1 MRKLAAYLKPYWWM
15 ALLAPLSMIGE
26 VLVDLFQPK
35 LMSSIVDEGVLAGN
49 MDHIVGTGIKMLVF
63 VVIGGLC
70 GVGSAAFSGM
80 AAQSFGCDLR
90 NDVFRR
96 VTALSFEQTDKFT
109 TGSLVTRLTNDI
121 SAVQQFVDMLLR
133 LFIRSIMLF
142 GGGIIM
148 MLSLDVSFGLV
159 LVCSLP
165 VELVIM
171 IVLLKKAS
179 PIFGQVQIKL
189 DAVNNVVQE
198 NVSGARVVKAYVRE
212 DYENERFG
220 KANDDLMNT
229 NLRVQRIMAVLN
241 PMLSIVLNISVVAVI
256 YIGGLQVEAA
266 NVAGTG
272 MGVGE
277 VMAAVTYVTQILMAM
292 MMCSNMF
299 QSVSR
304 AKASADRIVEV
315 LDTVPVISDGENKSA
330 AEIRTGSVSFRG
342 VSFRY
347 ADSVGEPVLNG
358 ISVEIRPGESFAIL
372 GATGSGKSSFV
383 NLIPRFYDATEG
395 EVLVDGIP
403 VKDYKLEDLRD
414 KIGMVLQKS
423 ELFSGT
429 VEENIRWGC
438 KDASDEDVKR
448 AACIAQADEFI
459 SAMPDAYKSMIAE
472 KGASLSGGQKQRLS
486 IARAILKKPEILIFD
501 DSTSALDLGTESR
514 LQAALKQELK
524 GTTVIKIA
532 QRIASVKSCDRIA
545 VLEHGMLSAV
555 GTHDE
560 LMINSD
566 VYRDIYNSQQKSVE
580 GISDESGVN

>member
-1 MRKLAAYLKPYWWM
+1 M
-15 ALLAPLSMIGE
+15 ADFKVVSPFEPMGDQQQAI
-26 VLVDLFQPK
+26 
-35 LMSSIVDEGVLAGN
+35 DEL
-49 MDHIVGTGIKMLVF
+49 
-63 VVIGGLC
+63 
-70 GVGSAAFSGM
+70 
-80 AAQSFGCDLR
+80 
-90 NDVFRR
+90 
-96 VTALSFEQTDKFT
+96 
-109 TGSLVTRLTNDI
+109 
-121 SAVQQFVDMLLR
+121 
-133 LFIRSIMLF
+133 
-142 GGGIIM
+142 
-148 MLSLDVSFGLV
+148 
-159 LVCSLP
+159 
-165 VELVIM
+165 
-171 IVLLKKAS
+171 
-179 PIFGQVQIKL
+179 
-189 DAVNNVVQE
+189 
-198 NVSGARVVKAYVRE
+198 
-212 DYENERFG
+212 
-220 KANDDLMNT
+220 
-229 NLRVQRIMAVLN
+229 
-241 PMLSIVLNISVVAVI
+241 
-256 YIGGLQVEAA
+256 
-266 NVAGTG
+266 
-272 MGVGE
+272 
-277 VMAAVTYVTQILMAM
+277 
-292 MMCSNMF
+292 
-299 QSVSR
+299 
-304 AKASADRIVEV
+304 
-315 LDTVPVISDGENKSA
+315 SDG
-330 AEIRTGSVSFRG
+330 ILGGMRCQT
-342 VSFRY
+342 
-347 ADSVGEPVLNG
+347 L
-358 ISVEIRPGESFAIL
+358 L

-459 SAMPDAYKSMIAE
+459 SAMPDGYKSMIAE

>member
-15 ALLAPLSMIGE
+15 ALLAPVSMIGE

-49 MDHIVGTGIKMLVF
+49 MEHIVGTGIKMLVF

-90 NDVFRR
+90 NDVFRK

-171 IVLLKKAS
+171 VILLKKAS

-315 LDTVPVISDGENKSA
+315 LDTVPVISDGENESA

-342 VSFRY
+342 VSFKY

-403 VKDYKLEDLRD
+403 VKDYRLEDLRD

-459 SAMPDAYKSMIAE
+459 SAMPDGYKSMIAE

-514 LQAALKQELK
+514 LQAALKKELK

-580 GISDESGVN
+580 GVSDESGVN

>member
-1 MRKLAAYLKPYWWM
+1 MRKLFAYLKPYWWI
-15 ALLAPLSMIGE
+15 ALLTPLTMIGE
-26 VLVDLFQPK
+26 VLIDLIQPK
-35 LMSSIVDEGVLAGN
+35 LMSSIVDDGVLAGN
-49 MDHIVGTGIKMLVF
+49 MELILNTGIKMLFF
-63 VVIGGLC
+63 VIIGGLC

-80 AAQSFGCDLR
+80 ASQNFGCDLR

-96 VTALSFEQTDKFT
+96 VTALSFEQTDDFT

-142 GGGIIM
+142 CGGIFM

-165 VELVIM
+165 VEIVI
-171 IVLLKKAS
+171 IVVMLKKAS
-179 PIFGQVQIKL
+179 PIFGQVQVKL

-212 DYENERFG
+212 DYENKRFG
-220 KANDDLMNT
+220 KANDELMNT
-229 NLRVQRIMAVLN
+229 NLRVQKIMATLN

-256 YIGGLQVEAA
+256 YIGGLQVEAS
-266 NVAGTG
+266 NVFGTG
-272 MGVGE
+272 TGVGE
-277 VMAAVTYVTQILMAM
+277 VMAAVTYVTQIMMSM

-304 AKASADRIVEV
+304 AKASADRIVEI
-315 LDTVPVISDGENKSA
+315 LDTVPVISDGDGSSEREENMGAVTFK
-330 AEIRTGSVSFRG
+330 G

-347 ADSVGEPVLNG
+347 PDASGKPVLNG
-358 ISVEIRPGESFAIL
+358 ISVDIRKGERFAIL
-372 GATGSGKSSFV
+372 GATGSGKSSLV
-383 NLIPRFYDATEG
+383 NLIPRFYDVTEG
-395 EVLVDGIP
+395 TVYVDGID
-403 VKDYKLEDLRD
+403 VRDYKLEELRE
-414 KIGMVLQKS
+414 KVGMVLQKS

-438 KDASDEDVKR
+438 KDASDDDVER
-448 AACIAQADEFI
+448 AAIIAQADEFV
-459 SAMPDAYKSMIAE
+459 SKMPDGYKSMISE

-501 DSTSALDLGTESR
+501 DSTSALDLGTEAR
-514 LQAALKQELK
+514 LQAALKSELK

-545 VLEHGMLSAV
+545 VLENGMFTAV

-560 LMINSD
+560 LMLNSES
-566 VYRDIYNSQQKSVE
+566 YRDIYNSQQNASSDGKE
-580 GISDESGVN
+580 GE

>member
-49 MDHIVGTGIKMLVF
+49 MDHIIGTGIKMLVF

-315 LDTVPVISDGENKSA
+315 LDTVPVISDGENEAA

-342 VSFRY
+342 VSFKY

-459 SAMPDAYKSMIAE
+459 SAMPDGYKSMIAE

-514 LQAALKQELK
+514 LQAVLKQELK

>member
-1 MRKLAAYLKPYWWM
+1 
-15 ALLAPLSMIGE
+15 MIGE
-26 VLVDLFQPK
+26 VLIDLFQPK

-49 MDHIVGTGIKMLVF
+49 MELIISTGIKMLILVF
-63 VVIGGLC
+63 FGGLC

-80 AAQSFGCDLR
+80 AAQNFGCDLR

-133 LFIRSIMLF
+133 MFIRSFMLF
-142 GGGIIM
+142 GGGIFM

-165 VELVIM
+165 VEVIIM
-171 IVLLKKAS
+171 AVLLKKAS
-179 PIFGQVQIKL
+179 PIFGQVQVKL

-198 NVSGARVVKAYVRE
+198 NVGGARVVKAYVRE
-212 DYENERFG
+212 DYESKRFG

-229 NLRVQRIMAVLN
+229 NLKVQRIMATLN

-266 NVAGTG
+266 NIAGTG
-272 MGVGE
+272 TGVGE
-277 VMAAVTYVTQILMAM
+277 VMAAVTYVTQIMMSM

-304 AKASADRIVEV
+304 AKASADRIVEI
-315 LDTVPVISDGENKSA
+315 LETVPVISDGEGDSEPEEN
-330 AEIRTGSVSFRG
+330 TGAVTFKG
-342 VSFRY
+342 VCFRY
-347 ADSVGEPVLNG
+347 PDASGNPVLNG
-358 ISVEIRPGESFAIL
+358 ISVDIKKGERFAIL
-372 GATGSGKSSFV
+372 GATGSGKSSLV
-383 NLIPRFYDATEG
+383 NLIPRFYDVTEG
-395 EVLVDGIP
+395 AVLVDGID
-403 VKDYKLEDLRD
+403 VRDCKLEELRD
-414 KIGMVLQKS
+414 KVGMVLQKS

-429 VEENIRWGC
+429 VEENIRWGL
-438 KDASDEDVKR
+438 KEASEEDVER
-448 AACIAQADEFI
+448 AAIIAQADEFI
-459 SAMPDAYKSMIAE
+459 SKMPDGYKSMISE

-501 DSTSALDLGTESR
+501 DSTSALDLGTEAR
-514 LQAALKQELK
+514 LQEALKSELK

-532 QRIASVKSCDRIA
+532 QRIASVRSCDRIA
-545 VLEHGMLSAV
+545 VLENGMFSAV

-560 LMINSD
+560 LMLNSD
-566 VYRDIYNSQQKSVE
+566 VYRDIYNSQQNAEKEV
-580 GISDESGVN
+580 D

>member
-1 MRKLAAYLKPYWWM
+1 MKKLAAYLKPYWWM

-35 LMSSIVDEGVLAGN
+35 LMSAIVDNGVLAGN
-49 MDHIVGTGIKMLVF
+49 MDYIVSTGLKMLVM
-63 VVIGGLC
+63 VIIGGLC

-96 VTALSFEQTDKFT
+96 VTELSFEQTDKFT
-109 TGSLVTRLTNDI
+109 TGSLVTRLTNDVM
-121 SAVQQFVDMLLR
+121 AVQQFVDMLLR
-133 LFIRSIMLF
+133 LFIRSSMLF
-142 GGGIIM
+142 CGGIIM
-148 MLSLDVSFGLV
+148 MLSLDVSFGVV
-159 LVCSLP
+159 LLCSLP

-179 PIFGQVQIKL
+179 PIFSRIQIKL

-198 NVSGARVVKAYVRE
+198 NVAGARVVKAYVRE
-212 DYENERFG
+212 DYENQRFG

-229 NLRVQRIMAVLN
+229 NLSVQRIMAVMN

-256 YIGGLQVEAA
+256 FIGGLQVEAA
-266 NVAGTG
+266 NVMGSG
-272 MGVGE
+272 MGVGQ
-277 VMAAVTYVTQILMAM
+277 VMAAVTYVTQIMMSM

-304 AKASADRIVEV
+304 AKASADRIIEV
-315 LDTVPVISDGENKSA
+315 LETVPVISDGENESA

-342 VSFRY
+342 VSFNY
-347 ADSVGEPVLNG
+347 EDSAGEPVLNG
-358 ISVEIRPGESFAIL
+358 ISVEIKPGESFAIL
-372 GATGSGKSSFV
+372 GATGSGKSTLV

-429 VEENIRWGC
+429 VEENIRWGN
-438 KDASDEDVKR
+438 KYASDEDVKK
-448 AACIAQADEFI
+448 AAQIAQADEFI
-459 SAMPDAYKSMIAE
+459 SAMPDGYKSMIAE

-501 DSTSALDLGTESR
+501 DSTSALDLGTEAR
-514 LQAALKQELK
+514 LQTALKQELK

-566 VYRDIYNSQQKSVE
+566 VYRDIYNSQQKSTE
-580 GISDESGVN
+580 GEVN

>member
-1 MRKLAAYLKPYWWM
+1 MLT
-15 ALLAPLSMIGE
+15 PLTMIGE
-26 VLVDLFQPK
+26 VLIDLIQPR
-35 LMSSIVDEGVLAGN
+35 LMSSIVDDGVLAGN
-49 MDHIVGTGIKMLVF
+49 MELILNTGIKMLLL
-63 VVIGGLC
+63 VIVGGLC

-80 AAQSFGCDLR
+80 ASQNFGCDLR

-96 VTALSFEQTDKFT
+96 VTALSFEQTDDFT

-133 LFIRSIMLF
+133 LFIRSFMLF
-142 GGGIIM
+142 GGGVFM
-148 MLSLDVSFGLV
+148 MLSLDISFGLV

-165 VELVIM
+165 VEIIIIAVM
-171 IVLLKKAS
+171 LKKAS
-179 PIFGQVQIKL
+179 PIFGQVQVKL

-212 DYENERFG
+212 DYENKRFG

-229 NLRVQRIMAVLN
+229 NLRVQKIMATLN

-266 NVAGTG
+266 NIAGTG

-277 VMAAVTYVTQILMAM
+277 VMAAVTYVTQIMMSM

-304 AKASADRIVEV
+304 AKASADRIVEI
-315 LDTVPVISDGENKSA
+315 LDTIPVISDGEGDCEKEENMGAVTFK
-330 AEIRTGSVSFRG
+330 G
-342 VSFRY
+342 VSFKY
-347 ADSVGEPVLNG
+347 PDASGNPVLNG
-358 ISVEIRPGESFAIL
+358 ISVDIKKGERFAIL

-383 NLIPRFYDATEG
+383 NLIPRFYDVTEG
-395 EVLVDGIP
+395 TVFVDGID
-403 VKDYKLEDLRD
+403 VRDYKLEDLRE
-414 KIGMVLQKS
+414 KVGMVLQKS

-438 KDASDEDVKR
+438 KDASDDDVER
-448 AACIAQADEFI
+448 AAIIAQADEFI
-459 SAMPDAYKSMIAE
+459 SKMPDGYKSMISE

-501 DSTSALDLGTESR
+501 DSTSALDLGTEAR
-514 LQAALKQELK
+514 LQAALKSELK

-545 VLEHGMLSAV
+545 VLENGMFTAV

-560 LMINSD
+560 LMLNSES
-566 VYRDIYNSQQKSVE
+566 YRDIYNSQQNAS
-580 GISDESGVN
+580 SDEKEGE